1 MVELSQ
7 IFSSGSFPQTLQ
19 LISRIPSI
27 EVGKSLLNKSSFG
40 WPSNWSVILLQL
52 HSSVCESR
60 LSRLGPELDEE
71 KRECAYACEKP
82 LSTLLL
88 FHLKCCRGDWPS
100 ERMTASETGVENKR
114 GREETAVISR
124 LKYPGWFPKEI
135 LTGFRFFWGLDRIER
150 GVRTTFLAL
159 IISPQKFPV
168 YSETWNRQKEH
179 VRYVHDLYA
188 IYSIWGFFLETLI
201 DACMLY
207 KAVKHNMR
215 IAA

>member
-19 LISRIPSI
+19 LISKILSI

-71 KRECAYACEKP
+71 ERECAYACEKP

-124 LKYPGWFPKEI
+124 LKYPGWFPKKI
-135 LTGFRFFWGLDRIER
+135 LAWFRFFRAGSYSTRCRNDICS
-150 GVRTTFLAL
+150 FNHF
-159 IISPQKFPV
+159 SPKVSP
-168 YSETWNRQKEH
+168 STIKRENNRKEH
-179 VRYVHDLYA
+179 ARYVHDLYA

-201 DACMLY
+201 DACTLY
-207 KAVKHNMR
+207 KAVKHNMK